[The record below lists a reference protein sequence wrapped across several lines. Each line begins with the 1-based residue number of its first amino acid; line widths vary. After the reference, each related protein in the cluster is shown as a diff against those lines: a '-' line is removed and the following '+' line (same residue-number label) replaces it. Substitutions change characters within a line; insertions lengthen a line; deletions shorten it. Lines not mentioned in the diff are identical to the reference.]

1 MTVLEWRKGR
11 HFAIPLI
18 LFSMIASPNK
28 TTQISP
34 FEIMTGRNMRLP
46 SDAPL
51 QHEGASGPLKNALQ
65 YYYLKALNDCLCD
78 TWVSVSIRQAEKD
91 NTKQRNMPVLPE
103 IGDSVMLQREIVS
116 PLDPKFDRPFQ
127 VLLTTNTSVLID
139 RGVLGTVWRH
149 WAQVKPLE
157 KCQNQ
162 TTTS

>member
-1 MTVLEWRKGR
+1 
-11 HFAIPLI
+11 
-18 LFSMIASPNK
+18 
-28 TTQISP
+28 
-34 FEIMTGRNMRLP
+34 
-46 SDAPL
+46 
-51 QHEGASGPLKNALQ
+51 
-65 YYYLKALNDCLCD
+65 
-78 TWVSVSIRQAEKD
+78 
-91 NTKQRNMPVLPE
+91 MPVLPE